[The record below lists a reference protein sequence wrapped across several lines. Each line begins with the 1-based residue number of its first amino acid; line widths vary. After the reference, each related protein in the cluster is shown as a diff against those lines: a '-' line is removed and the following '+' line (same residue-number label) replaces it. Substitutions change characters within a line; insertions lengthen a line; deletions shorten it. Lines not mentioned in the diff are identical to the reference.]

1 MIRKEAV
8 IALLGSPIA
17 YYTIFAKELGGIE
30 AGVFTSQFF
39 YWYGRGQDPT
49 GWIYKTQ
56 ADIEAET
63 GLSRRN
69 QETARKRLR
78 ELKVLEEK
86 RMGVPSRLF
95 YRLNLDRLFAIMNEA
110 FAREDD
116 VPATNEEGTMGVFP
130 ALTPPTT
137 RGETAK
143 SSTMAESAIVGCTN
157 PPSYDG
163 QNAHRTMYE
172 TRIEESANPPSKNAR
187 NAQTRMADSANQE
200 SANRADKIGGSRH
213 TNTKNT
219 TKTTTEITAKTTTT
233 NTDPPRD
240 PMNAQTEPVA
250 VVVPVEVRPV
260 TEQVLT
266 QFQELLGTERTVND
280 ADFAALAELS
290 TYPDHT
296 VEETFAAAR
305 VWLQDPAREP
315 IHALARWLVGTAQR
329 KQEAER
335 RRGHG
340 AVPEASDAGA
350 WDAYLMQDLDEPIPR
365 SAPENNPWRQ
375 ALTILS
381 TQVAGAT
388 YDSWL
393 RDTWLVAMTG
403 DVVEIGV
410 PTPQARDWL
419 MYRMMP
425 MVQRSLNKVIGQEV
439 EIRFQVASPPLH
451 R

>member
-110 FAREDD
+110 FAREDGAQASD
-116 VPATNEEGTMGVFP
+116 DNAEEDAPMVVPP
-130 ALTPPTT
+130 LTT
-137 RGETAK
+137 RGRTAENA
-143 SSTMAESAIVGCTN
+143 TMAESAIVGWTN

-172 TRIEESANPPSKNAR
+172 TRIVESANPPSKNAR

-200 SANRADKIGGSRH
+200 SANRADKIGGTRH

-219 TKTTTEITAKTTTT
+219 TKTTTEITTQTTTT
-233 NTDPPRD
+233 NTDPP
-240 PMNAQTEPVA
+240 NAEVVGQTEAVA

-260 TEQVLT
+260 SEQVLT
-266 QFQELLGTERTVND
+266 QFQELLGPERTVND
-280 ADFAALAELS
+280 ADFAALADLS

-296 VEETFAAAR
+296 VEETFSAAR
-305 VWLQDPAREP
+305 AWLQDPDRGP

-329 KQEAER
+329 KLEAER
-335 RRGHG
+335 RRGNG
-340 AVPEASDAGA
+340 AVPEASDADT
-350 WDAYLMQDLDEPIPR
+350 WDAYLMEEEDAPLPR
-365 SAPENNPWRQ
+365 SAPEDNPWRR
-375 ALTILS
+375 ALTILA

-393 RDTWLVAMTG
+393 RDTWLIAITG

-425 MVQRSLNKVIGQEV
+425 MVQRALNEVMGRGV
-439 EIRFQVASPPLH
+439 EIRFQVASSPLH
-451 R
+451 